1 MAPNVHSQ
9 GERVFPAVQKQH
21 ALFLSRC
28 YLLTDSTR
36 CWVVGRQ
43 TDGNTRW
50 LALQSVVFR
59 PDQTTDLVLFDSCFR
74 TRARAIP
81 TGI

>member
-1 MAPNVHSQ
+1 MHTVKANVFFQPS
-9 GERVFPAVQKQH
+9 ENNT
-21 ALFLSRC
+21 LSLSRR
-28 YLLTDSTR
+28 YLPRQTR
-36 CWVVGRQ
+36 LVVGVVGRQ

-50 LALQSVVFR
+50 LALQSVVCR
-59 PDQTTDLVLFDSCFR
+59 PDQTTDLVLFDSRFR